1 MREKLMR
8 ARWALAAAVL
18 AAVLGLAGCAAGE
31 AYPAATARQLQ
42 SGVQEVAATVATRDY
57 AGAIA
62 KLDAL
67 QTRAD
72 AAQKEGDLDHARY
85 LAVSRSIAAVRAD
98 LVDLQAA
105 AERAQLEQQ
114 LQQLQQKQQKQGE
127 EDKGH
132 GKHDG

>member
-1 MREKLMR
+1 MR
-8 ARWALAAAVL
+8 ARWALGAAVI
-18 AAVLGLAGCAAGE
+18 AAVLGLAGCATGE
-31 AYPAATARQLQ
+31 TYPAATSRQLQ

-67 QTRAD
+67 QAQTD
-72 AAQKEGDLDHARY
+72 AAQKNGDLDHARY
-85 LAVSRSIAAVRAD
+85 LAVTRSIAAVRAD

-114 LQQLQQKQQKQGE
+114 LQQLQQQQKQGE

>member
-1 MREKLMR
+1 MR
-8 ARWALAAAVL
+8 ARWALGAAVI
-18 AAVLGLAGCAAGE
+18 AAVLGLAGCATGE

-42 SGVQEVAATVATRDY
+42 SGVQEVAATVATQDY

-67 QTRAD
+67 QARAD
-72 AAQKEGDLDHARY
+72 AAQKDGDLDHARY
-85 LAVSRSIAAVRAD
+85 LTVSRSIAAVRAD

-114 LQQLQQKQQKQGE
+114 LQQLQQQQKQGE